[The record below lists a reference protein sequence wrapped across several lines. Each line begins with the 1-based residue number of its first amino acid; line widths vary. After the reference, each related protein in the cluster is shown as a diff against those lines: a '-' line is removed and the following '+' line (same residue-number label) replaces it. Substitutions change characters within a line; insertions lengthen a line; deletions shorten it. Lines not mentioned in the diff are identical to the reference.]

1 MKTTIKQLR
10 QQGYKVRVLYFRH
23 LAATSDFP
31 IVSSKQLKTS
41 YTTKLSKGGSTVIEV
56 TTPDKSR
63 TVIGKSVCSINENF
77 NRKLGN
83 NIALGRAIKQ
93 LHIK

>member
-10 QQGYKVRVLYFRH
+10 QQGYKVRVLHFRH
-23 LAATSDFP
+23 LATNYN
-31 IVSSKQLKTS
+31 IKITSSKDIKTS
-41 YTTKLSKGGSTVIEV
+41 YTTKLSKGGSTTIEL

-63 TVIGKSVCSINENF
+63 TVIGKSVCSLGESF

-83 NIALGRAIKQ
+83 NIALGRALKQ
-93 LHIK
+93 LKLG